1 MGGKDVDRRRPSG
14 NLSRNDDVSST
25 QEVSAFLK
33 AARNI
38 APATGGKA
46 GKLVFALDATKSRQP
61 TWDAACRLQGEM
73 FNAVGRAGG
82 LKVQLVYFRG
92 FGECR
97 SSRWV
102 SDTDQL
108 RDLMTRIDC
117 RGGHT
122 QIAKVL
128 RHTRDEA
135 VREPVSALVYIGD
148 AMEEGIDR
156 LCELAG
162 ELGIRKAPCFMF
174 QEGRDP
180 VAQTAFKEIA
190 RLSKGAYFQFDEN
203 AANTLQNLLKA
214 VALYA
219 SGGVKALQ
227 TSRISESRLL
237 LEQLSGKRG

>member
-14 NLSRNDDVSST
+14 KLKTSDDVSSK

-38 APATGGKA
+38 APAADGNV
-46 GKLVFALDATKSRQP
+46 GKLVFALDATMSRQP

-102 SDTDQL
+102 ADTDQL

-128 RHTRDEA
+128 RHTRDETI
-135 VREPVSALVYIGD
+135 REPVSALVYIGD
-148 AMEEGIDR
+148 AMEESIDR

-180 VAQTAFKEIA
+180 VAQTAFREIA

-203 AANTLQNLLKA
+203 SASALQNLLKA
-214 VALYA
+214 VAVYA
-219 SGGVKALQ
+219 SGGVKALE
-227 TSRISESRLL
+227 TSRTSESRLL